1 MEGYSLVPAMRSRL
15 RLAFSMALA
24 VAGPEDTNLYL
35 ALFHI
40 REGLCEVFDTGGG
53 GEDQHVVVEVLD
65 LFLRERIA
73 ERTVHHAFGMVKV
86 LGVQQVLDVV
96 VVDTAQW
103 HQILFGLMLDHD
115 RQQIVDLAGGAEEY
129 LSLAVLHV
137 FLNVKGNS
145 LRDAEVLHVLRNDET
160 KLFSQLKEIV
170 NGVA

>member
-1 MEGYSLVPAMRSRL
+1 MSSLWTL
-15 RLAFSMALA
+15 L
-24 VAGPEDTNLYL
+24 
-35 ALFHI
+35 
-40 REGLCEVFDTGGG
+40 
-53 GEDQHVVVEVLD
+53 
-65 LFLRERIA
+65 
-73 ERTVHHAFGMVKV
+73 
-86 LGVQQVLDVV
+86 
-96 VVDTAQW
+96 QW